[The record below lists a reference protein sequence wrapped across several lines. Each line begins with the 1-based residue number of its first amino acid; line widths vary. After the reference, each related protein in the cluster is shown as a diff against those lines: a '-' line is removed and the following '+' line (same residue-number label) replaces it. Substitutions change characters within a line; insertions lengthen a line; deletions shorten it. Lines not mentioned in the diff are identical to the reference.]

1 MDPIS
6 KLMVVID
13 PTQKEQPA
21 LARAGDLARVANASM
36 HLFLC
41 DYNQGLS
48 GDMFF
53 DDARL
58 QKSRASFLEHRGEW
72 LDRLAAPWRDA
83 GIEVTRE
90 VVWNR
95 YWYDAVVQA
104 AKREQPDIVVKETR
118 HHATLKRVLLSS
130 SDWSLIRECP
140 TTVLLVRAGDWAR
153 PPVFLAAID
162 PFHEHDKPADLDDRI
177 IDEAKRLTGLFSG
190 QLRLVHAWRPIMPM
204 ALGPMPVTVA
214 DGIDNEELFDH
225 RKEGVEKLAAKHGI
239 ETDDVLL
246 GEGDM
251 KQVLPDLVDECGASM
266 VIMGAVARGRLERV
280 FIGSTAE
287 RVLDK
292 LSCDLLLVR
301 QA

>member
-1 MDPIS
+1 MDAIS
-6 KLMVVID
+6 KILVVID

-21 LARAGDLARVANASM
+21 LARAGELARAAGAAM

-58 QKSRASFLEHRGEW
+58 RKSRASFLEHRGEW
-72 LDRLAAPWRDA
+72 LDKLAAPWRDA
-83 GIEVTRE
+83 GVAVTTE

-95 YWYDAVVQA
+95 YWYSAVVEA
-104 AKREQPDIVVKETR
+104 TGREEPDMVVKETQ

-140 TTVLLVRAGDWAR
+140 ATVLLVRAGDWAR
-153 PPVFLAAID
+153 PPVFLAAVD

-177 IDEAKRLTGLFSG
+177 IGEATRMTRLFDG

-214 DGIDNEELFDH
+214 EGIDNDELFEH
-225 RKEGVEKLAAKHGI
+225 RKAGVEKLAAKHGI
-239 ETDDVLL
+239 DADDVLL

-251 KQVLPDLVDECGASM
+251 KQVLPTLVEECGASM
-266 VIMGAVARGRLERV
+266 VVMGAVARGRLERV

-292 LSCDLLLVR
+292 LACDLLLVR
-301 QA
+301 P